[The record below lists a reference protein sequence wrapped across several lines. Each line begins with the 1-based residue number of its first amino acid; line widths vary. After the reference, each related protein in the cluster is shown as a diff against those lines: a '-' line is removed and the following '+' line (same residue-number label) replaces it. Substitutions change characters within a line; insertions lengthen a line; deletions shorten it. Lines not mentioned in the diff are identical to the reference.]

1 MTTTVD
7 VLPKVGLL
15 FEHAFLLDRDWTPDI
30 TRGEKYKDA
39 PHEVCRVTKV
49 TPWAVYYRQVG
60 ADRASTFIARDKFA
74 TVVGKL
80 LDAQTEALLRITTEQ
95 AQLIEALVQRYL
107 DRVPEDSP
115 LRQLTQ
121 DLLARLQLLP
131 DG

>member
-1 MTTTVD
+1 MARPMD
-7 VLPKVGLL
+7 IRPRVGME
-15 FEHAFLLDRDWTPDI
+15 FEHAFLLDRNWKPDVAK
-30 TRGEKYKDA
+30 GEKYKDA
-39 PHEVCRVTKV
+39 PHEICRVTKV

-121 DLLARLQLLP
+121 D
-131 DG
+131 